1 MYVCLLLKELKDYK
15 RVGGGDANVVCSD
28 AKVVKRWTDSRS
40 RMMEVQQ
47 QHSPVGVGPLDFSRR
62 GVAEAS
68 AFRVVKPKQPA
79 SSLVHQQPLPPE
91 TNNNEN
97 VQENPQIPIDEGEV
111 SSMIY

>member
-1 MYVCLLLKELKDYK
+1 
-15 RVGGGDANVVCSD
+15 
-28 AKVVKRWTDSRS
+28 
-40 RMMEVQQ
+40 MEVQQ

-97 VQENPQIPIDEGEV
+97 LQENPQIPIDEGENPRMNCHLNRQR
-111 SSMIY
+111 SNWT